1 LPTTEEITMNQ
12 QNESEGSMG
21 GLSGKSHAAAEQLK
35 GSLVDQAGQVRQ
47 RAESAKEQTAE
58 RIRRVAKQL
67 RQVSETLAEDDN
79 VAANVAD
86 RASRG
91 IEGIARYVSDTDA
104 QGFIRDTES
113 LARRQPAIFF
123 GGAFLLGLCAGR
135 FMKSSRPEGSFDS
148 QSRGGRGYRTEGDV
162 GYREQSSGREERS
175 REERPSGFVAQ
186 GNDPNQRRY
195 QENYDAAFGRDAG
208 EQRRPPPVP
217 RPGTSLNTAPA
228 ATTSPRSFDPN
239 KAPES
244 NGSRQAGKGS
254 A

>member
-1 LPTTEEITMNQ
+1 MNQ
-12 QNESEGSMG
+12 QNESEGSLG
-21 GLSGKSHAAAEQLK
+21 GLSAKSHAAAEQLK

-47 RAESAKEQTAE
+47 RAESAKEQAAE

-67 RQVSETLAEDDN
+67 RQVSETLSDEDN

-91 IEGIARYVSDTDA
+91 IEGVARYVSDTDA
-104 QGFIRDTES
+104 RGFIRDTEN

-135 FMKSSRPEGSFDS
+135 FMKSSRPEQSFDN
-148 QSRGGRGYRTEGDV
+148 QSRGSFGYRTERDA

-175 REERPSGFVAQ
+175 REEKPSGFVAQ
-186 GNDPNQRRY
+186 GDDPNQRRY
-195 QENYDAAFGRDAG
+195 RENYDAAFGRDAG

-217 RPGTSLNTAPA
+217 RPGTSLNTAPPTPT
-228 ATTSPRSFDPN
+228 TTSSKSFDPN

>member
-1 LPTTEEITMNQ
+1 L
-12 QNESEGSMG
+12 G
-21 GLSGKSHAAAEQLK
+21 GLSAKSHAAAEQLK

-47 RAESAKEQTAE
+47 RAESAKEQAAE

-67 RQVSETLAEDDN
+67 RQVSETLSDDDS

-91 IEGIARYVSDTDA
+91 VEGVARYVSDTDA
-104 QGFIRDTES
+104 RGFIRDTEN

-123 GGAFLLGLCAGR
+123 AGAFLLGLCAGR
-135 FMKSSRPEGSFDS
+135 FMKSSRPEPSFDT
-148 QSRGGRGYRTEGDV
+148 QSRGSLGYRPERDV

-175 REERPSGFVAQ
+175 REERPSGFVAP
-186 GNDPNQRRY
+186 GDDPNQRRY
-195 QENYDAAFGRDAG
+195 RENYDAAFGRDAG
-208 EQRRPPPVP
+208 EQRRSPPVP
-217 RPGTSLNTAPA
+217 RPGTSLNTAPPA
-228 ATTSPRSFDPN
+228 ATTTSRSFDPN